1 MAEFEKR
8 RARRLNA
15 LERMSDAGLESLL
28 LQDFQSQETG
38 ESSMDEVLRAAEILS
53 ERKDR
58 PTSSQADR
66 AWAEFLENYLPSSG
80 DGLSLYEDPEESA
93 PPVSPPQ
100 NASAPPTAHRSGRHP
115 LWLGAIRTAACLLLC
130 FFLGGGLLMIF
141 HPATM
146 AAFSGWVREIAGDHY
161 EYRYSPSKAHE
172 TPAKDS
178 EGVVYRPTWMPEG
191 YRLNYVVDFGSGTTV
206 VYGCQGNLGLTL
218 QYLPSSAGGFS
229 IHMEGLPEEVTVRGD
244 PADLYFNP
252 EDGKTSSLIWGDTEA
267 ELLMFLAADLPREDL
282 LRVAESI
289 RPGYG
294 GYPPD
299 CEADMEAGYKN
310 EEGGFHYY
318 TYTIPGFQTWENAKS
333 SIQ

>member
-1 MAEFEKR
+1 MAESEKR

-130 FFLGGGLLMIF
+130 FFLGFFDNTVCLYLGVEKQSADTIVIIHIF
-141 HPATM
+141 LI
-146 AAFSGWVREIAGDHY
+146 F
-161 EYRYSPSKAHE
+161 
-172 TPAKDS
+172 
-178 EGVVYRPTWMPEG
+178 
-191 YRLNYVVDFGSGTTV
+191 F
-206 VYGCQGNLGLTL
+206 
-218 QYLPSSAGGFS
+218 
-229 IHMEGLPEEVTVRGD
+229 
-244 PADLYFNP
+244 FN
-252 EDGKTSSLIWGDTEA
+252 I
-267 ELLMFLAADLPREDL
+267 
-282 LRVAESI
+282 
-289 RPGYG
+289 
-294 GYPPD
+294 
-299 CEADMEAGYKN
+299 C
-310 EEGGFHYY
+310 
-318 TYTIPGFQTWENAKS
+318 FQS
-333 SIQ
+333 CILFIF